1 MKARQYNPTLA
12 RWTAQDPLSEF
23 FYSNSS
29 YIYCVND
36 PINFTDSEGL
46 MDYWVQSVD
55 GNIYWDEEAIS
66 PETTK
71 EGELY
76 MGNEFTDLEYHYHC
90 DQTKKTI
97 IFQLQSI
104 TITAEASKHA
114 WAMINPIAQAV
125 RKGQEKAIEAVLDA
139 LNGKIS
145 ANGII
150 NNVVEVENY
159 TIVVRGKVINGL
171 PMIGTM
177 FIK

>member
-1 MKARQYNPTLA
+1 
-12 RWTAQDPLSEF
+12 
-23 FYSNSS
+23 
-29 YIYCVND
+29 
-36 PINFTDSEGL
+36 
-46 MDYWVQSVD
+46 
-55 GNIYWDEEAIS
+55 
-66 PETTK
+66 
-71 EGELY
+71 
-76 MGNEFTDLEYHYHC
+76 
-90 DQTKKTI
+90 
-97 IFQLQSI
+97 
-104 TITAEASKHA
+104 
-114 WAMINPIAQAV
+114 MINPIAQAV